1 MSEARDSM
9 APSGFAAD
17 QTHVQTI
24 GPLLRQLHDAGFDA
38 SALAAVRRAYDM
50 AAELWSVNFQS
61 SGRSFLCHA
70 VGTAGLVARHGGSPP
85 AILAAVLHAAYNTS
99 GFGVR
104 IRGATRKRRR
114 RVRDVIG
121 VEAEALVF
129 RFYELGNEFG
139 TRWDGILAGGGASGL
154 SAEDRAVLLIRICN
168 DIDDVTDRVF
178 SSSERQKR
186 IDDFCHAS
194 VALAEAL
201 ERPDL
206 AELLREAYAECA
218 SAGFLSEEI
227 QESHPSGYIVVPPA
241 FAKRLVPGVLE
252 VAHRLW
258 TKGRLR
264 P

>member
-1 MSEARDSM
+1 M
-9 APSGFAAD
+9 APRSGFAAD

-38 SALAAVRRAYDM
+38 SALAAARRAYDM
-50 AAELWSVNFQS
+50 AAELWAVNFQS
-61 SGRSFLCHA
+61 SGRSFLCHV
-70 VGTAGLVARHGGSPP
+70 VGTAGLVASHGGSLP
-85 AILAAVLHAAYNTS
+85 AILGAVLHAAYNT
-99 GFGVR
+99 GDFGVR
-104 IRGATRKRRR
+104 IRGATPKRRR
-114 RVRDVIG
+114 RVQNVIG

-129 RFYELGNEFG
+129 RFYELGNQFD
-139 TRWDGILAGGGASGL
+139 TDWDGILADGGASGL
-154 SAEDRAVLLIRICN
+154 SVEDRAVLLIRICN
-168 DIDDVTDRVF
+168 DIDDLTDRPF

-186 IDDFCHAS
+186 IDDFFHAS

-206 AELLREAYAECA
+206 AALLRETFAECA
-218 SAGFLSEEI
+218 AGGFLSEEI
-227 QESHPSGYIVVPPA
+227 QERHPSGYIVVPPA

-258 TKGRLR
+258 TKGRPR